1 MDLINL
7 NVSSLIDAEERD
19 DQQSYQDA
27 HNQLIL
33 NFIPSND
40 TSLGLVKDFAT
51 QSLNAGTIN
60 QTCYDHVLGTLKNPG
75 KIVVNRRKE
84 LDLSAVIKRMTW
96 EEYSCYEDGEINDID
111 SKGQNGTLNII
122 HLGARAAIEI
132 VTYYI
137 KPPYLR
143 PSKITIAGDLSST
156 IT

>member
-122 HLGARAAIEI
+122 HLGAPRLSRSS
-132 VTYYI
+132 
-137 KPPYLR
+137 P
-143 PSKITIAGDLSST
+143 TI
-156 IT
+156 